1 LHIFRNFESFSRSD
15 SFGGKL
21 SGFKSNK
28 KQKIMNP
35 EIKDL
40 IDVSRYY
47 GQNKTYVIAGGGN
60 TSFKNEKHLWIKAS
74 GINLGNIDENGFCV
88 LDRAKLNDIPGRQ
101 FSSDPVQREEEV
113 KNALMNSRIDP
124 DSGLRPSVETS
135 LHNLFSYRYVV
146 HTHSTLVNGLMCSNR
161 AEEKTREIFGE
172 EVLYVPYSDPGYI
185 LFKLIAE
192 KIEEYNRKFGR
203 DPQIVL
209 IQNHGI
215 FVAAD
220 TTDEIK
226 GIYAG
231 IETKL
236 KSTFAIFPE
245 SEELPVSEKM
255 AEVLPA
261 VRMLLSGK
269 KLKVATAT
277 NSSWIA
283 GFIASQQQFDA
294 WLARPYNPDQ
304 MVYCLSEYL
313 FVESEGTVEEI
324 VAEAQSKIEAFRNCR
339 GLTPKIIF
347 IQNEGVIAAEDS
359 AVSVGYLKDMVND
372 FCQIAKLTENFG
384 GPHPLTPEQVAFI
397 ENWEVENYRKKVSLG
412 GKAQGRLENKTVVV
426 TGAAQGF
433 GAGIAEILF
442 NEGAN
447 IIVADLNEEKG
458 KAFASQLNS
467 KGVKNKAEFIA
478 VNVAEAASV
487 EEMVRKAVLQF
498 GGLDVLISNA
508 GILHAG
514 SLDEMDQKTF
524 ELMTKVNYTGYFLCA
539 KYAQKVMKYQH
550 RYKPEHYMDIIQ
562 INSKSGLKGSNK
574 NFAYAGGKFGGIGLT
589 QSFALELMPFH
600 IKVNSICPGNYFDGP
615 LWSDP
620 EKGLFVQ
627 YLNAGKVPD
636 AKTIADVKAFYEAQV
651 PAGRGCT
658 PEDVAK
664 AIFYIIDQ
672 HYETGQA
679 VPVTGGQNM
688 LR

>member
-1 LHIFRNFESFSRSD
+1 MH
-15 SFGGKL
+15 
-21 SGFKSNK
+21 
-28 KQKIMNP
+28 P

-40 IDVSRYY
+40 IEVSRYY
-47 GQNKTYVIAGGGN
+47 GQDKAYVIAGGGN
-60 TSFKNEKHLWIKAS
+60 TSFKNEKYLWIKAS

-88 LDRAKLNDIPGRQ
+88 LDRAKLNDIPNQQ

-113 KNALMNSRIDP
+113 KNALMNSRVNP

-135 LHNLFSYRYVV
+135 LHNLFSQKFVV

-161 AEEKTREIFGE
+161 AEQKTKEIFGE
-172 EVLYVPYSDPGYI
+172 EILFVPYSDPGYI
-185 LFKLIAE
+185 LFKIIAE
-192 KIEEYNRKFGR
+192 KIAEYNQKFNR

-215 FVAAD
+215 FVAAN

-236 KSTFAIFPE
+236 KSTFETFPE
-245 SEELPVSEKM
+245 SEEFPVSPKM

-261 VRMLLSGK
+261 VRMLLSEE
-269 KLKVATAT
+269 KLKVATAF
-277 NSSWIA
+277 NSSWIS
-283 GFIASQQQFDA
+283 GFIANNQKFEE

-313 FVESEGTVEEI
+313 FIENEGNSEDI
-324 VAEAQSKIEAFRNCR
+324 IAETQTKIEAFRNRR
-339 GLTPKIIF
+339 GFMPKIIF

-372 FCQIAKLTENFG
+372 FCRIAKLTENFG
-384 GPHPLTPEQVAFI
+384 GPHPLTPEQVTFI

-442 NEGAN
+442 SEGAN
-447 IIVADLNEEKG
+447 IVVADLNEEKG
-458 KAFASQLNS
+458 KEFAEQLNS
-467 KGVKNKAEFIA
+467 KETKNRACFLP
-478 VNVAEAASV
+478 VNVAEASSV
-487 EEMVRKAVLQF
+487 ETMIQQAVLHF

-524 ELMTKVNYTGYFLCA
+524 ELMTKVNYSGYFLCA
-539 KYAQKVMKYQH
+539 KYAQKVMKIQH

-620 EKGLFVQ
+620 ERGLFVQ
-627 YLNAGKVPD
+627 YLNAGKVPG

-664 AIFYIIDQ
+664 AIFYVIDQ